1 MVLENFLDWVV
12 PDPHECRRAAERL
25 RAEYAGQELSDE
37 ELAKRAVASARR
49 WAAGAGAATGAAA
62 NPLIAIPAAMADM
75 AAVFEP
81 VPVRRFEDVGWDS
94 KAFEAIAFALLAYQT
109 AHGRP
114 GNVPAA
120 TGAKRVAVLGKI
132 IPGRR
137 EWTFS

>member
-1 MVLENFLDWVV
+1 MTVGTATRWLSGPVDDLVV
-12 PDPHECRRAAERL
+12 
-25 RAEYAGQELSDE
+25 GGGG
-37 ELAKRAVASARR
+37 ARN
-49 WAAGAGAATGAAA
+49 AT
-62 NPLIAIPAAMADM
+62 LMADM

-114 GNVPAA
+114 GNVPTA